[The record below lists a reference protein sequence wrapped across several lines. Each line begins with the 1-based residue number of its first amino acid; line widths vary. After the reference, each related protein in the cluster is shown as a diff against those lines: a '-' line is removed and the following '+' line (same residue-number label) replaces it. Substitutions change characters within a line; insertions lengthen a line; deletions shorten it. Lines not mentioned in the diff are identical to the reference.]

1 MKNISLEDYCLNIL
15 DNAEA
20 RMFMKPAKPPKPV
33 GYWVIGADEMGMWGT
48 ELPVYAKP
56 TDEQIENH
64 YRLLGWSYT
73 EKYI

>member
-1 MKNISLEDYCLNIL
+1 MKDISLEDYYKNMLSNPKSKL
-15 DNAEA
+15 YMELS
-20 RMFMKPAKPPKPV
+20 KPPDPV

-64 YRLLGWSYT
+64 YKLLGWSYT